1 MKTGIVAT
9 TLAASALAISSCTG
23 QMPDPSTSSTT
34 GSPSSSW
41 GTQVDLPVSD
51 WSPQGGSAFGL
62 SLQGTLFRD
71 DQCVRFRLDD
81 GTSVTPVWP
90 SGYTAYLS
98 ADVITVLDDKGRP
111 IARTG
116 ERGDYVGGYGEAP
129 YPNSCTSDPN
139 GTFLVQEDVYRGY

>member
-1 MKTGIVAT
+1 MKTGIVGT

-23 QMPDPSTSSTT
+23 PRPGPSTSSTT

-51 WSPQGGSAFGL
+51 WSPEGGSAFGL

-71 DQCVRFRLDD
+71 EKCVRFRLDD

-116 ERGDYVGGYGEAP
+116 ERV
-129 YPNSCTSDPN
+129 SVCI
-139 GTFLVQEDVYRGY
+139 